1 MSKAAKLALIPPFL
15 LGLFMT
21 FQALFAPANLSEI
34 LGGIAGTG
42 PVGNATIYADFA
54 ALFLTFT
61 LAIAGALFAGKRGW
75 LLAPIA
81 IFGLTAVF
89 RIVYGLMN
97 GFSPEA
103 FIPIGI
109 EVVMSA
115 LMIFALRSKPA

>member
-1 MSKAAKLALIPPFL
+1 MTKIAKLALIPPFL

-21 FQALFAPANLSEI
+21 FQAVFAPANLSET
-34 LGGIAGTG
+34 LGGISGTG
-42 PVGNATIYADFA
+42 AVGNATIYADFA

-61 LAIAGALFAGKRGW
+61 IAVAGALFAGKRGW

-89 RIVYGLMN
+89 RIIFGIMN
-97 GFSPEA
+97 GFPSEA
-103 FIPIGI
+103 FVPIAI